1 MVHFIQ
7 PTVRPGRTWSGLRQ
21 SDSSGEVHVPF
32 TGSHPAAVLPLLRL
46 GLPAS
51 ALVIGSVAPD
61 LPYYFDL
68 PLTAAQ
74 THSLTGVLG
83 ANLILGVCA
92 YLLWHLLLVPPLI
105 WAAPANLQRRIPDRL
120 RAGPR
125 LSTAGDL
132 ARVSLALAIGAL
144 THVLWDA
151 FTHAGM
157 LGPRMMPWLDSVVHG
172 LQLFRWLHVVS
183 SIIGL
188 ACLVWVAVRWWPG
201 APTIGSIAP
210 IRPAVRW
217 GLALA
222 LLGWAFLATAQLA
235 ATRVLAPGRVGRQV
249 LLIDSVVEFLSTVA
263 LGLICAAV
271 VWHVVEAVR
280 TDRERERDRD
290 RVTTRSA

>member
-1 MVHFIQ
+1 M
-7 PTVRPGRTWSGLRQ
+7 
-21 SDSSGEVHVPF
+21 PF

-51 ALVIGSVAPD
+51 ALVIGSLTPD

-68 PLTAAQ
+68 PVTAAQ
-74 THSLTGVLG
+74 THSLTGALG
-83 ANLILGVCA
+83 ADLILGISA
-92 YLLWHLLLVPPLI
+92 YLIWHLLLVPPLI
-105 WAAPANLQRRIPDRL
+105 WVAPAGLQRRIPDRL

-157 LGPRMMPWLDSVVHG
+157 LGPRLLPWLDSVVYG
-172 LQLFRWLHVVS
+172 LPLFRWLHLGS
-183 SIIGL
+183 SILGL

-201 APTIGSIAP
+201 APTTGTIAP

-217 GLALA
+217 GLAAA
-222 LLGWAFLATAQLA
+222 LLGWAVVATAQLA
-235 ATRVLAPGRVGRQV
+235 AARVLAPGRVARQT
-249 LLIDSVVEFLSTVA
+249 LLIDSLVEFLSTVA
-263 LGLICAAV
+263 LGIICAAV
-271 VWHVVEAVR
+271 VWHVVDAVR
-280 TDRERERDRD
+280 TDRAVRDRD
-290 RVTTRSA
+290 PRRGRDRVRVTTRSR